1 MTPKTKHNN
10 RNLQNAQKAKRDEFY
25 TMYKTI
31 SDECSYYADQ
41 FRGKT
46 IYCNCDNPR
55 KSQFTRYFIR
65 NFNNLGLR
73 RLISTSYE
81 GADKRGLYLDITQTP
96 QEWTERTP
104 DAEVLTYIAE
114 NTKELE
120 GSGDFTSFECVQ
132 LLRTADIVVTNPP
145 FSIISDFFDTIHENQ
160 KKFLI
165 ICHNTVIRRPTVFPR
180 IANGEY
186 TIGKGGRGSALPF
199 MVPQDKLEYIIG
211 GTVGRDGKIFRQIP
225 ARWLTNLNNPY
236 TPPPLKLRRFYD
248 PRDYPTY
255 DNSDIIEVSGIKE
268 IPLDYGGLMGLPI
281 TFMDRWNPEQFE
293 VLGKCIRPTIHGRE
307 LFARAVVKHKHPAR
321 ATQTAS
327 DCIFTGGIYET
338 LTEIEK
344 RNSATINTH
353 RTIQANLNLYDS
365 AGD

>member
-1 MTPKTKHNN
+1 MTPKTKHCNK
-10 RNLQNAQKAKRDEFY
+10 NLQNAQKAKRDEFY
-25 TMYKTI
+25 TMYKTVA
-31 SDECSYYADQ
+31 DECAYYADQ
-41 FRGKT
+41 FRNKV
-46 IYCNCDNPR
+46 IYCNCDNPH
-55 KSQFTRYFIR
+55 KSKFTRYFAR
-65 NFNNLGLR
+65 NFNKLGLK

-81 GADKRGLYLDITQTP
+81 GGDNRGLYLDITSTP

-104 DAEVLTYIAE
+104 DAAVLAYIAE
-114 NTKELE
+114 NTRELD

-145 FSIISDFFDTIHENQ
+145 FSIISDFFDTIQENQ
-160 KKFLI
+160 KQFLI
-165 ICHNTVIRRPTVFPR
+165 VCHNTVIRRPTVFPR
-180 IANGEY
+180 IATGEY

-225 ARWLTNLNNPY
+225 ARWLTNLKNPY

-255 DNSDIIEVSGIKE
+255 DNSDIIEVSGIKD

-293 VLGKCIRPTIHGRE
+293 VVGKCIRPTIRGRE
-307 LFARAVVKHKHPAR
+307 LFARVLVRHKHPAR
-321 ATQTAS
+321 ATQTQQNTV
-327 DCIFTGGIYET
+327 FTCSQYET
-338 LTEIEK
+338 LSEMLN
-344 RNSATINTH
+344 RNSDAGNAP
-353 RTIQANLNLYDS
+353 RTIQTNLNIFNS
-365 AGD
+365 V